1 MNCVEQV
8 GGIEPADSGVAH
20 RCVAATLHLLG
31 DLATNEIW
39 FLNQRGRPKAR
50 PMIRAWVGWES
61 NPRCDGLRIRC
72 KACVCYQPRGP
83 SWSHPLESNQN
94 LSGFSRARRPTTQEW
109 DVTLRAPAGRR
120 SVLSWVPCQAPS
132 SSSLFSCQRSQVAR
146 AAVRSAH
153 LGPCGTRAHGEYTC
167 RVRRS
172 GLRSP
177 DHESQRSVVE

>member
-1 MNCVEQV
+1 MSNVEQV

-20 RCVAATLHLLG
+20 RRVAATLHLLG

-50 PMIRAWVGWES
+50 PMIRAWVRWES
-61 NPRCDGLRIRC
+61 NPRCDGARIRC
-72 KACVCYQPRGP
+72 KACVFYQPQGP

-94 LSGFSRARRPTTQEW
+94 LSGFDRARRPTTQEW

-146 AAVRSAH
+146 SAVRRTH
-153 LGPCGTRAHGEYTC
+153 LGPCDTRAHGEYTC
-167 RVRRS
+167 RLRRS

-177 DHESQRSVVE
+177 DPEWQSQ